1 MGLALVKENPT
12 NPLDFSDVG
21 QNNQV
26 CLSHLLTIWDKH
38 SRLFCPRR
46 DGRVGMLISS
56 KGRYALRLMIYIAA
70 LGDAEGKIALRE
82 VADRERISQKYLEQ
96 LVRPLMKAGLLK
108 SVRGKGGGY
117 MMAKDP
123 AEVRAGDILRAV
135 EGSTAPVA
143 CDGIDNSCTRSDLCS
158 TVKFWRGLD
167 DVIEKYVDGVTLAD
181 LAAVPEIN
189 FDIKL

>member
-1 MGLALVKENPT
+1 
-12 NPLDFSDVG
+12 
-21 QNNQV
+21 
-26 CLSHLLTIWDKH
+26 
-38 SRLFCPRR
+38 
-46 DGRVGMLISS
+46 MLISS

-82 VADRERISQKYLEQ
+82 VADREHISQKYLEQ

-143 CDGIDNSCTRSDLCS
+143 MAS
-158 TVKFWRGLD
+158 T
-167 DVIEKYVDGVTLAD
+167 T
-181 LAAVPEIN
+181 AAPAAICARPSSSGAVWTT
-189 FDIKL
+189 